1 MNTYGMVTGMT
12 SSGMALGCAVGPVV
26 GGEIIDI
33 LDFPWAATVLAF
45 LAFIMV
51 SNMEVIY
58 NDVGTLVHAH
68 LG

>member
-1 MNTYGMVTGMT
+1 MRNSMNTYGMVTGMT

-33 LDFPWAATVLAF
+33 LDFPWAATALAF

-51 SNMEVIY
+51 SN
-58 NDVGTLVHAH
+58 T
-68 LG
+68 